1 MSELPRV
8 AIIGTGIS
16 GLAAAVRLTR
26 DGIKNVTIFEARR
39 EPGGRTRSYI
49 DPKTGDE
56 LDNGQH
62 LLMGCYTA
70 TLDYLSI
77 IRSERMI
84 ERIPLRIPF
93 WSNTGVRSFTID
105 RSLAPPL
112 NLLIALARTS
122 LLTFSEKRAAAKLGN
137 AIWRSKLPNDF
148 QRMTCEDFFGY
159 FEQPD
164 SLVLKLWS
172 PIVLATINAAPA
184 RASAELFVNVLR
196 EAFFSSRSASAL
208 LIPKC
213 GLSELLVQP
222 AIHFLEEQGGKIQVG
237 SPIRSVEKFGN
248 IFKLSLD
255 SETLEFDAVI
265 DASSQFNVGPEAPPI
280 PNVEYS
286 PIVNAYFWL
295 DRSVFKAP
303 VHAFVGTTLQWAFP
317 KQSHYCAERVALTVS
332 AAEGLV
338 DKSNESIRDILW
350 ADLQQTVPAARDAT
364 LLHWQ
369 IIREKHAT
377 PLFTPEL
384 QQSRPNTKTTM
395 NNFYRTGDLIQNGL
409 PATIEGA
416 VRNGYTAAEALLE
429 TPGNARIF
437 SESIQPQ
444 MGRGSD

>member
-1 MSELPRV
+1 VTEHPRI
-8 AIIGTGIS
+8 AIIGAGVS

-26 DGIKNVTIFEARR
+26 NDIKNVTIFEARR
-39 EPGGRTRSYI
+39 EPGGRTRSYV
-49 DPKTGDE
+49 DTKTGDE

-70 TLDYLSI
+70 TLDYLSTI
-77 IRSERMI
+77 GSGRML

-105 RSLAPPL
+105 RSLAPPM
-112 NLLIALARTS
+112 NLLTALARTS

-137 AIWRSKLPNDF
+137 AIWRSKFPNDF
-148 QRMTCEDFFGY
+148 QRMTCKDFFQY
-159 FEQPD
+159 FDQPD
-164 SLVLKLWS
+164 TLVSKLWS
-172 PIVLATINAAPA
+172 PIVLATINADPT

-222 AIHFLEEQGGKIQVG
+222 AVHFLEEQGGKIQRG
-237 SPIRSVEKFGN
+237 SPARNVEKFGN

-255 SETLEFDAVI
+255 SGTLEFDAVI
-265 DASSQFNVGPEAPPI
+265 DASSQFNMGLEAHPI
-280 PNVEYS
+280 TNVEYS

-317 KQSHYCAERVALTVS
+317 RQSNYCTERVALTVS

-338 DKSNESIRDILW
+338 EKSNESIRDILW
-350 ADLQQTVPAARDAT
+350 GDLQQIVPAAKDAT

-384 QQSRPNTKTTM
+384 QKSRPKVRTSM
-395 NNFYRTGDLIQNGL
+395 NNYYRAGDLIQNGL

-416 VRNGYTAAEALLE
+416 VRNGYAAAEALLK
-429 TPGNARIF
+429 AL
-437 SESIQPQ
+437 
-444 MGRGSD
+444 